1 MSRGGTLRQHLPDEV
16 GHLGHGS
23 VAGKYGTHQV
33 RIAASSVL
41 GRILGPPDADGQV
54 RAAVPTSHHQAIG
67 HLGQGLV
74 ATAWADDG
82 TIEAVEPD
90 PAAGGG
96 TGFPARGAVAPGGR
110 DDLRLFEALI
120 LAASDRVTGK
130 PARGKPL
137 DSRA

>member
-1 MSRGGTLRQHLPDEV
+1 
-16 GHLGHGS
+16 
-23 VAGKYGTHQV
+23 
-33 RIAASSVL
+33 VL

-67 HLGQGLV
+67 QLGRELV

-96 TGFPARGAVAPGGR
+96 TGFLLAVQWHPEAG

-130 PARGKPL
+130 PGRGKPL